1 MRWLKNTALTLG
13 IFAAATA
20 SLCRPVPRNRQ
31 LGAEVLE
38 SV

>member
-1 MRWLKNTALTLG
+1 MRCLTNSALTLG

-31 LGAEVLE
+31 LGAEGLE